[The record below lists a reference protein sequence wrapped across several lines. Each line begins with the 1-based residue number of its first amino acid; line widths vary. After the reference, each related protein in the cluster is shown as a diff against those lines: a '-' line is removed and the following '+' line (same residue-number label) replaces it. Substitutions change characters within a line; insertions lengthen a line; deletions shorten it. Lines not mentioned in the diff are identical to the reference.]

1 MKGMSIGD
9 FMNKVYF
16 GDEIEFTIGDT
27 TYFIQGF
34 QKDNKYV
41 LTVDYWNKADGTE
54 TEHDYLFSIKC
65 DTPNEILSHF
75 EEAPIFNGKTIY
87 DVEKDITV
95 LYG

>member
-9 FMNKVYF
+9 FISKVYY
-16 GDEIEFTIGDT
+16 GDELEFIIGDT

-41 LTVDYWNKADGTE
+41 LTVDYWNKVDGTE
-54 TEHDYLFSIKC
+54 PEHDYLFSIKC
-65 DTPNEILSHF
+65 DNLEEILSRF

-87 DVEKDITV
+87 EVEKDITV